1 MSSRWKMT
9 ISKFF
14 PSKNSNDCPSLPAR
28 FEDVWAEDLTPKLI
42 FSNKICTL
50 FEFKPVI
57 FHNVQLTKNHLLGWF
72 LLNWLDWTASFGH
85 DTINF
90 DEKHHVLPFLLLMG
104 PKGMHKWWICGCFSP
119 IITVIRN
126 SFLLSMDPLDPYP
139 IFFTFCPLFWFSGI
153 LLIVFLTL
161 FMKIDP

>member
-9 ISKFF
+9 ISEFF
-14 PSKNSNDCPSLPAR
+14 PSKNSNHCPSLPAR
-28 FEDVWAEDLTPKLI
+28 FKYVWAEVLTQTLI

-57 FHNVQLTKNHLLGWF
+57 LHNVQLTKNHLLGWF

-85 DTINF
+85 DTIKF
-90 DEKHHVLPFLLLMG
+90 DKIHHVLPFLLLMG
-104 PKGMHKWWICGCFSP
+104 PKTKHMWWICDCFSP

-126 SFLLSMDPLDPYP
+126 YFLLSMDPLDPYP
-139 IFFTFCPLFWFSGI
+139 FFSHFVPWFD
-153 LLIVFLTL
+153 FLGSY
-161 FMKIDP
+161 

>member
-28 FEDVWAEDLTPKLI
+28 FEDVWAELLAPTLI

-57 FHNVQLTKNHLLGWF
+57 LHNVQLTKNHQLGWF

-85 DTINF
+85 VTINF
-90 DEKHHVLPFLLLMG
+90 DEIHHVLPFLLLMG

-126 SFLLSMDPLDPYP
+126 SFLLLMDLSGLYPY
-139 IFFTFCPLFWFSGI
+139 FFTFCPLFWLYGI
-153 LLIVFLTL
+153 LLIEILTL
-161 FMKIDP
+161 NMQIGP